1 MHAACSFL
9 DAKGLGPPYSNRNAL
24 RVPTKYID
32 VSGYDALGF
41 PELQR
46 SFHFANG
53 CNKRLDSQLQQD
65 PFEIARGFIV
75 NYLQGVFGTLPTF
88 R

>member
-41 PELQR
+41 PEL
-46 SFHFANG
+46 
-53 CNKRLDSQLQQD
+53 
-65 PFEIARGFIV
+65 
-75 NYLQGVFGTLPTF
+75 
-88 R
+88 